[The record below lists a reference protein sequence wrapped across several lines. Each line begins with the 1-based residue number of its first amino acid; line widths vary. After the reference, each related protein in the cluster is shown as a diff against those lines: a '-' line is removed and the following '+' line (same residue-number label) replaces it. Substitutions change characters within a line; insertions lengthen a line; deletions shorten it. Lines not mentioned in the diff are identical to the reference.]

1 MARLNT
7 GQLSIETRRVSRR
20 PLSHAALLFLASA
33 SMAFVSGCDLLLEP
47 ENVPASPRPTPSSTP
62 TQTPEPIETT
72 TPTPDVDEDVEP
84 DVDVEQPVPTDE
96 TIPKV
101 PDDEPATPP
110 TEEPTPEPTPEPTQT
125 PTPTP
130 TSPEPEPTETPS
142 PEPSETPTPAPI
154 PTNNVS
160 PAFSYHP
167 PGDLEPNS
175 GLGAKDP
182 TIYVPDMLFPIKQA
196 RAYPQSQ
203 VYRYGGGIGGGDQCD
218 PRNFTASWRDNF
230 CENRSSRTTSPYCP
244 SAGVHVGQDIRVGTP
259 EGCRAERS
267 LLPSERK
274 RYVVVA
280 AEDGYIS
287 NIGSYTVNVRAGG
300 RIYRYMHMNMKA
312 LEVSLGQQVKAG
324 DPLGYVSNDFGGT
337 PTTLHLHFEIKHNTS
352 EYGWTWAPPYTS
364 LVKAYER
371 REQAPGEM
379 VVEE

>member
-1 MARLNT
+1 MV
-7 GQLSIETRRVSRR
+7 QLGVRGKAVALKPAKSIANMLVGVATV
-20 PLSHAALLFLASA
+20 ALL
-33 SMAFVSGCDLLLEP
+33 VGCDMLLEP
-47 ENVPASPRPTPSSTP
+47 VDGGTNVPTPTPSSAPVLPSP
-62 TQTPEPIETT
+62 TSPEPIET
-72 TPTPDVDEDVEP
+72 PT
-84 DVDVEQPVPTDE
+84 
-96 TIPKV
+96 
-101 PDDEPATPP
+101 
-110 TEEPTPEPTPEPTQT
+110 PTPEPTDAGEVSVPTDDGGQSENGEGEISPETPPDDPTPEPSASPEPIPEPTEVVVPDPEPTSTPDPEIIPT

-130 TSPEPEPTETPS
+130 TPVPTS
-142 PEPSETPTPAPI
+142 NI
-154 PTNNVS
+154 S
-160 PAFSYHP
+160 PAFSYYP

-175 GLGAKDP
+175 GLGAKDS
-182 TIYVPDMLFPIKQA
+182 TIYVPDMVFPIQQA

-230 CENRSSRTTSPYCP
+230 CENRSSTTTSPYCP

-287 NIGSYTVNVRAGG
+287 NVGSYTVNVRSGG

-312 LEVSLGQQVKAG
+312 LQVTLGQQVKAG
-324 DPLGYVSNDFGGT
+324 DPIGYVSNDFGGT

-379 VVEE
+379 VIEE

>member
-1 MARLNT
+1 MV
-7 GQLSIETRRVSRR
+7 QLGVRGKAVALKPAKSIANMMVGVATV
-20 PLSHAALLFLASA
+20 ALLA
-33 SMAFVSGCDLLLEP
+33 GCDMLLEP
-47 ENVPASPRPTPSSTP
+47 VDGGTNVPTPTPSSAPVLPSP
-62 TQTPEPIETT
+62 TSPEPIET
-72 TPTPDVDEDVEP
+72 PT
-84 DVDVEQPVPTDE
+84 
-96 TIPKV
+96 
-101 PDDEPATPP
+101 
-110 TEEPTPEPTPEPTQT
+110 PTPEPTDAGEVSVPTDDGGQRENGEGEISPETPPDDPTPEPSASPEPIPEPTEVVVPDPEPTSTPDPEIIPT

-130 TSPEPEPTETPS
+130 VPTSN
-142 PEPSETPTPAPI
+142 I
-154 PTNNVS
+154 S
-160 PAFSYHP
+160 PAFSYYP

-175 GLGAKDP
+175 GLGAKDS
-182 TIYVPDMLFPIKQA
+182 TIYVPDMVFPIQQA

-230 CENRSSRTTSPYCP
+230 CENRSSTTTSPYCP

-287 NIGSYTVNVRAGG
+287 NVGSYTVNVRSGG

-312 LEVSLGQQVKAG
+312 LQVTLGQQVKAG
-324 DPLGYVSNDFGGT
+324 DPIGYVSNDFGGT

-379 VVEE
+379 VIEE